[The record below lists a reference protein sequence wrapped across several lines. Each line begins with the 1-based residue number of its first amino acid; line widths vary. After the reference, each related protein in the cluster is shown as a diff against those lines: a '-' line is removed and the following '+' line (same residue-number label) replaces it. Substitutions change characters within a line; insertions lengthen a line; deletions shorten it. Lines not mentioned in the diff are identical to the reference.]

1 MASPKFAGLAA
12 AAAVGSLMASAALAQ
27 GGQYHENGIGPDPDR
42 DSNPATRT
50 FALASIGAED
60 ARLDPR
66 FRVISFEPPP
76 GRHGDKILN
85 QYAEKFGARFS
96 KGLNR
101 QVCEEGQR
109 YFQYDTFC
117 SYIAPPS
124 GAYAAHYRTDRRDPL
139 TITFENPV
147 CAAALS
153 IYPIGGREGERFE
166 ATLTPYA
173 GERKL
178 ETARIR
184 FAWSQDTFRWRTMV
198 GGFFL
203 KAPKGSG
210 DEPVDRIE
218 VMIRSRDPVA
228 KNADIVQFLID
239 DFGTVEKDCEK
250 VLDDIRK
257 SAGYEVGEN
266 ETLITKSAQE

>member
-1 MASPKFAGLAA
+1 MASPILASLAAA
-12 AAAVGSLMASAALAQ
+12 AAAVGALASPALAQ

-42 DSNPATRT
+42 DTNPATRT

-66 FRVISFEPPP
+66 FSVISFEPPP
-76 GRHGDKILN
+76 GRHAEKIGA
-85 QYAEKFGARFS
+85 QYAERFGVSFS
-96 KGLNR
+96 KGLKR
-101 QVCEEGQR
+101 QICEEGQR
-109 YFQYDTFC
+109 YFRYDTLC

-139 TITFENPV
+139 EVSFKTPV

-173 GERKL
+173 GDRKL
-178 ETARIR
+178 KPAKVR
-184 FAWSQDTFRWRTMV
+184 FAWTQDTFRWRTMV

-203 KAPKGSG
+203 DQPA
-210 DEPVDRIE
+210 DRVEI
-218 VMIRSRDPVA
+218 MIRSRDPVA

-239 DFGTVEKDCEK
+239 DFGTIEKDCEK
-250 VLDDIRK
+250 ALEDIRK
-257 SAGYEVGEN
+257 ATGFEVAEDL
-266 ETLITKSAQE
+266 LITKSAED

>member
-1 MASPKFAGLAA
+1 MASPNLASLAA
-12 AAAVGSLMASAALAQ
+12 AVLAAGAILSGAQ
-27 GGQYHENGIGPDPDR
+27 AQNGQYHENGIGPDPDR

-60 ARLDPR
+60 ARLDAR

-76 GRHGDKILN
+76 GRHAEKLN
-85 QYAEKFGARFS
+85 DQYADRYGVRFS
-96 KGLNR
+96 KGLKR
-101 QVCEEGQR
+101 QICEEGQR
-109 YFQYDTFC
+109 YFRYDTLC

-139 TITFENPV
+139 VVSFKTPV

-166 ATLTPYA
+166 AILTPYA

-178 ETARIR
+178 KPAKVR
-184 FAWSQDTFRWRTMV
+184 FAWTQDTFRWRTMV

-203 KAPKGSG
+203 DQSA
-210 DEPVDRIE
+210 DRVEI
-218 VMIRSRDPVA
+218 MISSRDPIA
-228 KNADIVQFLID
+228 KKADIVQFLID
-239 DFGTVEKDCEK
+239 DFGTIEKDCEK
-250 VLDDIRK
+250 ALEDIRK
-257 SAGYEVGEN
+257 ATGFEVAED
-266 ETLITKSAQE
+266 TLITKSAEE

>member
-1 MASPKFAGLAA
+1 MATPFLASMAA
-12 AAAVGSLMASAALAQ
+12 AAAAAGVLASSALAQ
-27 GGQYHENGIGPDPDR
+27 GGQFHENGIGPDPDR

-76 GRHGDKILN
+76 GHHGDKIR
-85 QYAEKFGARFS
+85 QEYVERYGVGFS
-96 KGLNR
+96 DGLKR

-109 YFQYDTFC
+109 YFRYDTLC
-117 SYIAPPS
+117 TYIAPPS

-139 TITFENPV
+139 SVTFQKPV

-173 GERKL
+173 GDRKL
-178 ETARIR
+178 KPAQVR
-184 FAWSQDTFRWRTMV
+184 FAWTQDTFRWRTMV
-198 GGFFL
+198 GAFFL
-203 KAPKGSG
+203 DQSA
-210 DEPVDRIE
+210 DRVEI
-218 VMIRSRDPVA
+218 MIKSRDPIA
-228 KNADIVQFLID
+228 RKADIVQFLID
-239 DFGTVEKDCEK
+239 DFGTIERDCEK
-250 VLDDIRK
+250 ALEDIRR
-257 SAGYEVGEN
+257 ATGFEVAED
-266 ETLITKSAQE
+266 TLITKSAEE

>member
-1 MASPKFAGLAA
+1 MAVRIFLRIALVLVSGGAL
-12 AAAVGSLMASAALAQ
+12 ASAALAQ
-27 GGQYHENGIGPDPDR
+27 DQIHENGVGPDPDR

-50 FALASIGAED
+50 LALASIGAED

-66 FRVISFEPPP
+66 FSVISFEPPP
-76 GRHGDKILN
+76 GRHGDHVRD
-85 QYAEKFGARFS
+85 QYVSKYGVSFS

-109 YFQYDTFC
+109 YFQYDTLC

-139 TITFENPV
+139 SVAFAKPV

-166 ATLTPYA
+166 VTLTPYSGDRA
-173 GERKL
+173 LKP
-178 ETARIR
+178 AKIR
-184 FAWSQDTFRWRTMV
+184 FAWTQDTFRWRTMI

-203 KAPKGSG
+203 DQSA
-210 DEPVDRIE
+210 DRVEI
-218 VMIRSRDPVA
+218 MLRSKDAEA
-228 KNADIVQFLID
+228 KSDIVQFLID
-239 DFGTVEKDCEK
+239 DFGSIETDCEK
-250 VLDDIRK
+250 VLGDIRNATGFELG
-257 SAGYEVGEN
+257 SGEI
-266 ETLITKSAQE
+266 LITRSAQDR